1 MSQILITGG
10 AGKLGSALLEVID
23 NAVCGT
29 RENFDFTNVEM
40 VTEFLN
46 SNPTINTIVHCG
58 AMVSP
63 PRVNEQIDKAIHD
76 NIIGT
81 ALLSSICFQRNIRLI
96 YISTDY
102 VFSGEKGNYN
112 EQDELMP
119 QNKYAWSKLG
129 GECAVQML
137 NNFVIIRM
145 SFGPDVF
152 PYKAAFIDQY
162 TSREPASEIIKKIKN
177 IVFSSF
183 KGVIHIGGSRKS
195 VYDYALSIG
204 AESIDAISIKDMNV
218 KMPKDTSLD
227 TSLYKST
234 IE

>member
-23 NAVCGT
+23 NAISGT
-29 RENFDFTNVEM
+29 REKFDFTNEKM
-40 VTEFLN
+40 VTGFLN
-46 SNPTINTIVHCG
+46 SNPAINTIVHCG

-63 PRVNEQIDKAIHD
+63 PKVNEQIDKAIHD

-81 ALLSSICFQRNIRLI
+81 ALLSSICLQRNIRLI

-137 NNFVIIRM
+137 NDFVIIRM
-145 SFGPDVF
+145 SFGPDIF

-162 TSREPASEIIKKIKN
+162 TSRETASEIVKKIKN
-177 IVFSSF
+177 IVLSSF

-204 AESIDAISIKDMNV
+204 AESIDAISIKDMTV

>member
-10 AGKLGSALLEVID
+10 TGKLGSALLKVID
-23 NAVCGT
+23 NAICGT
-29 RENFDFTNVEM
+29 RENFDFTNVKM
-40 VTEFLN
+40 VTDFLN
-46 SNPTINTIVHCG
+46 SNPAINTIVHCG

-63 PRVNEQIDKAIHD
+63 PKVNEQIDKAIHD
-76 NIIGT
+76 NILGT

-137 NNFVIIRM
+137 NDFVIIRM
-145 SFGPDVF
+145 SFGPDIF

-162 TSREPASEIIKKIKN
+162 TSRETASTIVKKIKK
-177 IVFSSF
+177 VVLSDF
-183 KGVIHIGGSRKS
+183 KGVIHVGAERKS
-195 VYDYALSIG
+195 VYEYAISIG
-204 AESIDAISIKDMNV
+204 AENIDSISINDMNV

-227 TSLYKST
+227 TDVYKNT
-234 IE
+234 FK

>member
-1 MSQILITGG
+1 MRNILITGG
-10 AGKLGSALLEVID
+10 TGKLGTALTNIMEGVH
-23 NAVCGT
+23 VGT
-29 RENFDFTNVEM
+29 RQNFDFTNHAM
-40 VTEFLN
+40 MLNFLDCN
-46 SNPTINTIVHCG
+46 SDINTIVHCG

-63 PRVNEQIDKAIHD
+63 PKVNEQVDKAIHD
-76 NIIGT
+76 NILGT

-112 EQDELMP
+112 ELDELMP

-137 NNFVIIRM
+137 HDFVIIRL

-152 PYKAAFIDQY
+152 PYKAAFIDQF
-162 TSREPASEIIKKIKN
+162 TSRETASSIVKKIKK
-177 IVFSSF
+177 VVLSDF
-183 KGVIHIGGSRKS
+183 KGVIHVGAERKT
-195 VYDYALSIG
+195 VFEYALSTG
-204 AESIDAISIKDMNV
+204 ATDIDPISIKDMHV
-218 KMPKDTSLD
+218 KMPVDTSLN